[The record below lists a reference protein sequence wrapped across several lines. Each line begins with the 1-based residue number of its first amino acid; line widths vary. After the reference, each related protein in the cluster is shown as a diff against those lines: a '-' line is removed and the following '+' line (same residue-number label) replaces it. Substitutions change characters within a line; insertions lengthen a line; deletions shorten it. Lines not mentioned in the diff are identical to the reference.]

1 MEEES
6 GRGIRV
12 QTEGKYTAEDG
23 REERGRKGRKEEPR
37 KWRRETIGKQMKG
50 TEKEGEG
57 EREKAR
63 GSNLP
68 FSSLKRRVYQD
79 EESQE
84 GIKGV

>member
-1 MEEES
+1 M
-6 GRGIRV
+6 
-12 QTEGKYTAEDG
+12 EGKYTEENG
-23 REERGRKGRKEEPR
+23 KEERGRKGRKEESRERRR
-37 KWRRETIGKQMKG
+37 KTIGKQTKG
-50 TEKEGEG
+50 TEKER

-68 FSSLKRRVYQD
+68 FSSLEHRVYQD